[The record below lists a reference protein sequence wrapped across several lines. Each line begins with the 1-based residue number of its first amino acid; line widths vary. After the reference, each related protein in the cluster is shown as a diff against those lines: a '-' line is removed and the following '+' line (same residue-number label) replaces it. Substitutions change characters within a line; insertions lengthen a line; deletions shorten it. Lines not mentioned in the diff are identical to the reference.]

1 MIEDKVSRQELE
13 RIRREIASE
22 GEEID
27 FKEVFKFSDTHDKLE
42 LVKDIVALANTRGG
56 YIVFG
61 VKEEHGK
68 FEFQGLDSRS
78 DEIKHE
84 NILDFMRNYVNFKVN
99 IAVGV
104 HELNDEMFYLIYV
117 DKHMEDELISFTK
130 DGSYV
135 RENFKGKKQNKIVF
149 KKYEMYGRK
158 GCENTIVN
166 HDTQFKKLRS
176 SKDSIITNIDS
187 IESPYDYYVERED
200 TLDDFLKILNNN
212 IPCVQIN
219 GLGGIGKTSFIYS
232 FCKKVLNNEI
242 QIKEFKPIYIIWI
255 TGKLTIFKPTGTIE
269 KLKKME
275 INYDEFVD
283 ELVHTLGIQLET
295 EDKDKINNIIYDSL
309 ETYPSLVIIDN
320 METIVDKDINDFLMH
335 IPKNSKVILTTR
347 ENMEDLS
354 YRRINISGF
363 SKKQFHE
370 YCLNQFKIFD
380 VNKEIEEDQISSY
393 ENELYEKTQ
402 GSPIITNMIIY
413 KICSGSNP
421 ELLIENI
428 NSIDDSESY
437 YDKVMEFCFKDTF
450 DSLTQRDKEVLY
462 ILSTADS
469 NDVGFQIQDIEYV
482 LDKKYSRNS
491 INDSIMKL
499 HQLSFCNRKRNEYI
513 APSLVKV
520 FANRELTRSSNVNT
534 KEIGEKLK
542 DFYKKKEH
550 FQNQASTYYE
560 HAKAFTFDEKEIAEE
575 VKELIDEYEI
585 QDDYEIFDKKY
596 SQLIVKKPTYAFPY
610 FKRAL
615 KEKNIG
621 ASHDTVRNFFN
632 KAVEYDPKEDHYWTE
647 YAFYEESIQNR
658 ELAKRYF
665 ENALKINPN
674 NVSAHHGYAVCLKKM
689 YNGKKEYN
697 DEFDKI
703 IEHFEKAYF
712 LENKRYENRHNA
724 KNAHAHAGYLM
735 SVGKLNEA
743 EAVCRKGLE
752 YQTNNQAL
760 RSLLGI
766 IQKKID
772 PNFMSEKRISN
783 TKKGLFSNLSKEDAI
798 KIIEMTENKN
808 YSNNN

>member
-1 MIEDKVSRQELE
+1 MIEDKVSKKIFDN
-13 RIRREIASE
+13 IRKNICSE
-22 GEEID
+22 GEEVD
-27 FKEVFKFSDTHDKLE
+27 FKEFFKFDDKKAKLE
-42 LVKDIVALANTRGG
+42 VIKDIVSFANTKGG
-56 YIVFG
+56 YLVYG
-61 VKEEHGK
+61 VKEENGK
-68 FEFQGLDSRS
+68 FIFQGLDDKSS
-78 DEIKHE
+78 ILKQEDIQN
-84 NILDFMRNYVNFKVN
+84 NINNYVDQKVD

-104 HELNDEMFYLIYV
+104 HEFNGEEFYLIYIK
-117 DKHMEDELISFTK
+117 KHEGDDLISFIK

-135 RENFKGKKQNKIVF
+135 RINLKGNRQNKTVF

-166 HDTQFKKLRS
+166 HDIQFKKLRNS
-176 SKDSIITNIDS
+176 NNSIITNIDS
-187 IESPYDYYVERED
+187 IESPYDQYVERDD

-212 IPCVQIN
+212 ISCVQIN

-232 FCKKVLNNEI
+232 FCKKILNKEI
-242 QIKEFKPIYIIWI
+242 QIKGFKPTYIIWI

-269 KLKKME
+269 KLKKSE
-275 INYDEFVD
+275 INYDEFID
-283 ELVHTLGIQLET
+283 ELVHTLGIPLET
-295 EDKDKINNIIYDSL
+295 DDKIKINNIIYESL
-309 ETYPSLVIIDN
+309 EMYPSLVIIDN
-320 METIVDKDINDFLMH
+320 METIVDKDIIDFLMH

-363 SKKQFHE
+363 SKEQFHE

-380 VNKEIEEDQISSY
+380 VNKEIDEEQINNY

-428 NSIDDSESY
+428 NSIDDKESY
-437 YDKVMEFCFKDTF
+437 YDKAMEFCFKDTF

-469 NDVGFQIQDIEYV
+469 NDVGFQIHDISYI
-482 LDKKYSRNS
+482 LDKKYTVNS
-491 INDSIMKL
+491 INESIMKL
-499 HQLSFCNRKRNEYI
+499 HQLSFCNKKRNEYI
-513 APSLVKV
+513 APNLVKI
-520 FANRELTRSSNVNT
+520 FANRELTRNSNVDT
-534 KEIGEKLK
+534 EEIGEKLK

-550 FQNQASTYYE
+550 FQNQTSTYYE

-585 QDDYEIFDKKY
+585 QDDYEEFDKKY
-596 SQLIVKKPTYAFPY
+596 VQLIAKKPTYAFPY

-621 ASHDTVRNFFN
+621 ASHDTVRSFFN

-647 YAFYEESIQNR
+647 YAFYEESVQNR

-665 ENALKINPN
+665 ENALNINPN

-689 YNGKKEYN
+689 YNGKKEYKEN
-697 DEFDKI
+697 FDLI

-712 LENKRYENRHNA
+712 QTNKRYENRHNA

-735 SVGKLNEA
+735 SVGKLEEA
-743 EAVCRKGLE
+743 EKICKKGLE
-752 YQTNNQAL
+752 YQSNNQAL
-760 RSLLGI
+760 KALLGN
-766 IQKKID
+766 IQKEID
-772 PNFMSEKRISN
+772 PNFLSEKRINN
-783 TKKGLFSNLSKEDAI
+783 TKKGIFEDMDKEDVI
-798 KIIEMTENKN
+798 KMIKMIND
-808 YSNNN
+808 